1 MSPFRRRPHPTA
13 EEGASADATP
23 GDDGDPVRHWQVSV
37 VGHRAE
43 NQDRCA
49 SSSRWAV
56 VSDGMGG
63 HAGGARAA
71 ELTRDAA
78 VAVIGEGPT
87 GDLARV
93 LADAA
98 RRANEAVRTG
108 QETDP
113 SVAGMGAT
121 LVAAVAAEV
130 TAETSR
136 WVVANIGDSPAWLVT
151 ASGARQV
158 TTDHTL
164 AAAMAAARD
173 DDTDDPIPERAHH
186 LLMRAIGL
194 ADDEPPDVHDVVLEP
209 GDALVLASDGVS
221 DVFDADAV
229 AAAVRAVGP
238 DGDPARAVVDGALE
252 AGTSDNVTVVVLRH
266 DPVPVPGTP

>member
-1 MSPFRRRPHPTA
+1 MD
-13 EEGASADATP
+13 EEG
-23 GDDGDPVRHWQVSV
+23 PVRHWQVSA
-37 VGHRAE
+37 VGQRAE

-49 SSSRWAV
+49 ASSRWAV

-78 VAVIGEGPT
+78 VAAIDEDSG
-87 GDLARV
+87 GDLALV
-93 LADAA
+93 LAEAV
-98 RRANEAVRTG
+98 RRANQAVRTG

-130 TAETSR
+130 TAEASR

-151 ASGARQV
+151 TDGARQV

-173 DDTDDPIPERAHH
+173 DDTDEPIPERAHH

-194 ADDEPPDVHDVVLEP
+194 ADDEPPDVHDVVLES

-221 DVFDADAV
+221 DVFDAEAV
-229 AAAVRAVGP
+229 AAAIRAAGA
-238 DGDPARAVVDGALE
+238 DGDPARSLVDGALE

-266 DPVPVPGTP
+266 DPTPTVA

>member
-1 MSPFRRRPHPTA
+1 MSPFRRRRRPTV
-13 EEGASADATP
+13 EEGASADAAP
-23 GDDGDPVRHWQVSV
+23 VEEGDPISHWQASV
-37 VGHRAE
+37 VGHRTE

-49 SSSRWAV
+49 ASSRWAV

-63 HAGGARAA
+63 HAGGALAA

-78 VAVIGEGPT
+78 VAAIGEDPD
-87 GDLARV
+87 GDDLGAV
-93 LADAA
+93 LADAV
-98 RRANEAVRTG
+98 RRANQAVRIG

-121 LVAAVAAEV
+121 LVAAVAVEV
-130 TAETSR
+130 TAGVSR

-151 ASGARQV
+151 ASEALQV

-164 AAAMAAARD
+164 AAAMEAARD
-173 DDTDDPIPERAHH
+173 DDVDDPIPERAHH

-221 DVFDADAV
+221 DVFGADAV
-229 AAAVRAVGP
+229 AAAVRAAGP
-238 DGDPARAVVDGALE
+238 DGDPARSLVDAALE

-266 DPVPVPGTP
+266 EPDPAGP